1 MKSIVSLGVIA
12 LAGISSIA
20 TAASIPVAR
29 GAARRWPS
37 KKPAAFFLAGDSTT
51 ARIHTN
57 AMSGWGVGFL
67 KTLVNGA
74 IGTDLG
80 RNGATTVSYVA
91 GGAWADVIDSVS
103 KSKASFTPYVTIQ
116 FGHNDQKATANISLA
131 EYSANL
137 KELGLEAIAAG
148 GTPIFVTPLSRRNFN
163 SSGLVI
169 EDLSQQRNATIAVA
183 NSINA
188 AYIDLNEASIK
199 YLDSIGAADAATYN
213 RIPTD
218 FTHLNPVGSV
228 VFGDMVSW
236 LITETTKYGEVVG
249 VYTRPNR
256 TVVEAI
262 ESGSYIYPSL

>member
-1 MKSIVSLGVIA
+1 MKSVVALSVIA
-12 LAGISSIA
+12 LASINSLA
-20 TAASIPVAR
+20 IAASIPQTRYASR
-29 GAARRWPS
+29 SWPP

-51 ARIHTN
+51 AAQSN
-57 AMSGWGVGFL
+57 SGGGWGIGFL

-80 RNGATTVSYVA
+80 YNGATTVSYVA

-103 KSKASFTPYVTIQ
+103 RSKASFTPYVTIQ
-116 FGHNDQKATANISLA
+116 FGHNDQKPTANISLA

-148 GTPIFVTPLSRRNFN
+148 GIPIFVTPLSRRNFN

-169 EDLSQQRNATIAVA
+169 EDLSQQRSATIAVA
-183 NSINA
+183 SSIKA

-199 YLDSIGAADAATYN
+199 YLDSIGATDAATYN

-228 VFGDMVSW
+228 LFGDMVSW
-236 LITETTKYGEVVG
+236 LITSTTKYGEVVG
-249 VYTRPNR
+249 EYTSPNR

-262 ESGSYIYPSL
+262 KTGTYIYPSL